1 MVHCDLREGRT
12 ALQDRAEGYRVLKH
26 QMRPGE
32 LDHAILTGAD
42 LTGAQLGGL
51 AGMAADFRDAVM
63 VGVTLSGAKM
73 KNARLDGADLSNSDL
88 SGTDFSGASLR
99 GAVVVGANLSA
110 ASLKDADLEGLLK
123 APPPVVFIDD
133 RPLADLIR
141 DHQLW
146 CQTGGLDGAFF
157 RGEEVDFRA
166 AGDLRGVSLT
176 ALSAQRAVF
185 YGMDLT
191 GAELQGADLTGA
203 DLRGVR
209 LCGADLRGAKLR
221 DARLTRAD
229 LTDAKLGPLE
239 VGPGRIVRADLT
251 RACLRQAR
259 LCGAD
264 LTQARLL
271 RAELEGVRTE
281 GAILTLAEFDE
292 GGLAA

>member
-1 MVHCDLREGRT
+1 MAVAIIKPIDASVLKDALEAHRRYLRREPNGRRANLSYLDLSNFALDGLDLSEADLTGARLFNVTARETKFDQAILYGADLRDADLRKASLVRADLRGACLRGANLAGAVMVHCDLREGRT

-141 DHQLW
+141 DHQLR
-146 CQTGGLDGAFF
+146 CC
-157 RGEEVDFRA
+157 RG
-166 AGDLRGVSLT
+166 
-176 ALSAQRAVF
+176 
-185 YGMDLT
+185 
-191 GAELQGADLTGA
+191 
-203 DLRGVR
+203 
-209 LCGADLRGAKLR
+209 
-221 DARLTRAD
+221 
-229 LTDAKLGPLE
+229 
-239 VGPGRIVRADLT
+239 
-251 RACLRQAR
+251 
-259 LCGAD
+259 
-264 LTQARLL
+264 
-271 RAELEGVRTE
+271 
-281 GAILTLAEFDE
+281 
-292 GGLAA
+292 